1 MAVLTE
7 TIPVIRIG
15 GMELDEYIV
24 TEVTLRKQL
33 LNPAEMRFTMRRK
46 ALLRDEGDIFFELS
60 EQLIGQRVS
69 LQFRTERRDE
79 YMDTCGEELTFEGI
93 VFNARTRRGRIGEA
107 AYITVTA
114 YSPDFLLADNR
125 HCCSF
130 ENMTLEEIFSEAVA
144 PLGGSLQCDFK
155 PKMTEKIPYTVQY
168 NETTYAFLSRLAQ
181 RYGEFLCFERGVF
194 HLGPLSG
201 HSSNQAIKQSS
212 TQAINHSSNQKELY
226 PETDLLGM
234 EYSLNIEH
242 PNFSHAQHDYLK
254 YENNS
259 ERGFDHADGEAGSL
273 AEMAYEHAKS
283 IYKKST
289 LQVLHSGTQEDASYS
304 QTALSATAQ
313 AWGDKSRFLTAHLRT
328 NRADLLIGDTIVM
341 HEYADSDY
349 EPVLVDHEPLLV
361 IGVDS
366 HLTID
371 GHFENEV
378 TAIPSEVPLA
388 PYLDCDLYPQC
399 ESQRARV
406 VDNNDPEQL
415 GRIRVQFLWQELTT
429 PDRYTPWLR
438 ITQPHGGDDKGF
450 YFIPEIGEEV
460 MVAFENGNAEKPYVV
475 GTLYHG
481 QQHPGK
487 PWPDGNNNVKAI
499 RTRNGHTIEIH
510 DEGPGGYIRIYD
522 YQKENYILTYS
533 TDEKLIKLESTGNI
547 ELYAKNDIIM
557 HAGHDINASAD
568 NDIFIAAS
576 HDMQRTADN
585 DIREYA
591 GNDRNTNID
600 HNDSLNVSENQFIQ
614 IGDNKDEQVAHKVQ
628 LTAENI
634 RVEAEKQL
642 LEYSQT
648 HHMKAENET
657 AVNAGQKID
666 IKAAIVKVN

>member
-24 TEVTLRKQL
+24 TEVTLRNHL
-33 LNPAEMRFTMRRK
+33 ITPAELRFTMRQK
-46 ALLRDEGDIFFELS
+46 ALLRDEGDIFFEIS
-60 EQLIGQRVS
+60 EQLIGQQVS

-79 YMDTCGEELTFEGI
+79 YMDTCSEDLTFEGI

-130 ENMTLEEIFSEAVA
+130 ENMTLDEIFSESVA
-144 PLGGSLQCDFK
+144 PLGGALKCDLK
-155 PKMTEKIPYTVQY
+155 PKMTERIPYTVQY

-201 HSSNQAIKQSS
+201 QSS
-212 TQAINHSSNQKELY
+212 SPKELY
-226 PETDLLGM
+226 PETDLLGI
-234 EYSLNIEH
+234 EYSLDIEH

-254 YENNS
+254 YENS
-259 ERGFDHADGEAGSL
+259 YERGFDHAYGEAGSL
-273 AEMAYEHAKS
+273 AEMAYDHAKS
-283 IYKKST
+283 IYRKQT
-289 LQVLHSGTQEDASYS
+289 LQVLHSSTQEDAPYS
-304 QTALSATAQ
+304 QTVLSATSQ

-328 NRADLLIGDTIVM
+328 NRADLLIGDIITM
-341 HEYADSDY
+341 REYADKDY
-349 EPVLVDHEPLLV
+349 EPVLIDHESLLV

-378 TAIPSEVPLA
+378 TAIPADVPLA
-388 PYLDCDLYPQC
+388 PYVDCDLYPQC

-406 VDNNDPEQL
+406 VDNNDPEHL

-429 PDRYTPWLR
+429 PERYTPWLR

-450 YFIPEIGEEV
+450 YFIPEVGEEV
-460 MVAFENGNAEKPYVV
+460 MVAFENGNGEKPYVV

-481 QQHPGK
+481 KQHPGYQ
-487 PWPDGNNNVKAI
+487 WPDGSNNVKAI
-499 RTRNGHTIEIH
+499 RTRNGHTVEIH
-510 DEGPGGYIRIYD
+510 DEGSGGYIRIYD

-547 ELYAKNDIIM
+547 ELYAQNDIIM

-568 NDIFIAAS
+568 NDIFIAAA

-591 GNDRNTNID
+591 GNDRSANID

-657 AVNAGQKID
+657 AVNAGQRID